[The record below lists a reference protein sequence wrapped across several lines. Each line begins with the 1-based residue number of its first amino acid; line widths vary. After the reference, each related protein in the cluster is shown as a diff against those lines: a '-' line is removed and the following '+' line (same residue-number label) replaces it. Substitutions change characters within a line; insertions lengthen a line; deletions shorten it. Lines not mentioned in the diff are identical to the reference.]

1 MSLTVTTEDSV
12 AEECVLNHPHA
23 DIILRSSDS
32 REFRVPRIYIIDS
45 SPVLAVL
52 IQASIPEISNSPE
65 YNSILR
71 SDISRGSLPTYHLS
85 DRGDVL
91 SSLLSYV
98 ILSLTPSLP
107 PTIEKIMELLS
118 VAQKYEMGLASAHIR
133 GHISRQNPP
142 LIRKSTAFHAYS
154 LAQQY
159 GLRQEAL
166 QAAQLT
172 LNFPLSI
179 ESLESTAKLS
189 IMPSP
194 FLYELWRY
202 HARVQQ
208 FLEDDLAAFITTGTA
223 GRINIRCRNLDNC
236 DVPIWLGD
244 YVDSLASSPALFD
257 LSEFH
262 MTMMR
267 HIMPADPRSSGYC
280 QSCAT
285 IDSKTIDTFWTA
297 LKGVVQGSMEDVS
310 VAPRACCIAEFLYF
324 YRLKQI
330 WHWGAKGRNEVPP
343 SRKSRHLNPCIH
355 AARTSYSGHPTL
367 STFVFTNRHYPFL
380 RRSSATC
387 SPFLSHH

>member
-1 MSLTVTTEDSV
+1 MPLAVTTEDHGSAV
-12 AEECVLNHPHA
+12 EECVLNHPHA
-23 DIILRSSDS
+23 DIILRSSNS
-32 REFRVPRIYIIDS
+32 CEFRVPRIYIIDS
-45 SPVLAVL
+45 SPVLAAL
-52 IQASIPEISNSPE
+52 IQDSIPEISNLFESS
-65 YNSILR
+65 NTIR
-71 SDISRGSLPTYHLS
+71 TDASRGSLPVYRLAE
-85 DRGDVL
+85 RGDVL

-98 ILSLTPSLP
+98 ILSMTPSLP

-133 GHISRQNPP
+133 DHISRQNPS

-194 FLYELWRY
+194 FLYELWCY

-208 FLEDDLAAFITTGTA
+208 FLEDDLATFITTGTA
-223 GRINIRCRNLDNC
+223 GRINVRCGNLDNC

-267 HIMPADPRSSGYC
+267 HIMPADPRSSGFC

-285 IDSKTIDTFWTA
+285 IDSKTIDAFWTA

-310 VAPRACCIAEFLYF
+310 VAPRACFIAD
-324 YRLKQI
+324 
-330 WHWGAKGRNEVPP
+330 
-343 SRKSRHLNPCIH
+343 C
-355 AARTSYSGHPTL
+355 
-367 STFVFTNRHYPFL
+367 
-380 RRSSATC
+380 
-387 SPFLSHH
+387 